1 MQTLVLPLFFF
12 AIFCSA
18 KFQWIGAKGRMKCS
32 VTKKVSD
39 KIVKPANIPAHQVRI
54 SLYRCVYISF
64 FLSYWLLSNLS
75 ITPGSANFEILTKNK
90 KQNNNKTTTTK
101 KNFWLNFCLNK
112 ECPKILCGLDIGHR
126 RRQTIPIRNSSGEK
140 GILQGI
146 SPAVENPDLSKPQ
159 ISSTLN
165 PSVLLPDALTQE
177 SANSG
182 IGIALIGSD
191 SF

>member
-1 MQTLVLPLFFF
+1 MTKSSNQQ
-12 AIFCSA
+12 IFPHTRSGFPCTVV
-18 KFQWIGAKGRMKCS
+18 FIY
-32 VTKKVSD
+32 
-39 KIVKPANIPAHQVRI
+39 
-54 SLYRCVYISF
+54 LSF
-64 FLSYWLLSNLS
+64 FLSYWLRSNLS
-75 ITPGSANFEILTKNK
+75 ITPGSANFEILTKK
-90 KQNNNKTTTTK
+90 TTKQQQQQTNNNK

-126 RRQTIPIRNSSGEK
+126 RRQTIPIWNSSGEK

-159 ISSTLN
+159 ISITLN

-182 IGIALIGSD
+182 IGIAFIGSD
-191 SF
+191 CF